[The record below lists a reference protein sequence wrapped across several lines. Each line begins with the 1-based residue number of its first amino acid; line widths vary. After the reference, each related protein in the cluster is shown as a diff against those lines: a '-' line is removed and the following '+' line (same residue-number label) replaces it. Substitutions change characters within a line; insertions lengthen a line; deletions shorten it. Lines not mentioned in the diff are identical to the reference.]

1 MKPGFAEHINLI
13 VEKSGIDKRLLNFE
27 ITESMA
33 ADDYEVLS
41 HVISTLKSDG
51 FLFSMDDYG
60 TGYSNMNALLSLNF
74 DIIKIDKSLL
84 RGAEQDELG
93 RIMLENTVKMFKQM
107 KREVL
112 VEGVETA
119 EQAALLANLDVD
131 YLQGYY
137 FSRPLCEKEFI
148 EYINK

>member
-1 MKPGFAEHINLI
+1 
-13 VEKSGIDKRLLNFE
+13 
-27 ITESMA
+27 
-33 ADDYEVLS
+33 
-41 HVISTLKSDG
+41 
-51 FLFSMDDYG
+51 
-60 TGYSNMNALLSLNF
+60 
-74 DIIKIDKSLL
+74 
-84 RGAEQDELG
+84 
-93 RIMLENTVKMFKQM
+93 MLENTVKMFKQM